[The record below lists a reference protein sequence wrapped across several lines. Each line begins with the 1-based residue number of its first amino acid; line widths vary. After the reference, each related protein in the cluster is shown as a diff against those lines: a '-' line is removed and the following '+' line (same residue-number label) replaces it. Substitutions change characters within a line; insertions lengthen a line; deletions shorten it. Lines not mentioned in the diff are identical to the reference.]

1 MKQTLDILKSFE
13 GNYPETMTK
22 VAVVAAAFSFADSF
36 DGLEVVAAVVVVV
49 VVVVVAAVVVEGL
62 GCVASLY
69 VGALLL
75 AASVSARTV

>member
-13 GNYPETMTK
+13 GNYPETVTK
-22 VAVVAAAFSFADSF
+22 VAVVAAAFSFADPF

-49 VVVVVAAVVVEGL
+49 VVVVAGL

-69 VGALLL
+69 VGALLH
-75 AASVSARTV
+75 AASV